1 MKKILICDYA
11 SALEKSY
18 DITFQALRTTLCD
31 QYDLYEIKVCEY
43 ESDAQ
48 LIQELQGVEGL
59 ITGFLEIGETILNR
73 TNSLKYISVSGV
85 GYGNIDLVAAN
96 RHGIKVCHIVEY
108 CTEEVA
114 EHTFALINA
123 LNRNLKYYT
132 REIEDNKIWKY
143 HTIAGGRTLSNQTLA
158 IFGYGRIGRR
168 VAEIA
173 VGYKM
178 HVIAVDPYADTDM
191 ARANGVE
198 IVTAD
203 EALSRAD
210 IISNHMNLTE
220 DNRYFFDKKIFAKM
234 LKNPMFIN
242 VGRGASV
249 NEGDLYSALINRQI
263 RAAGLDVLEA
273 ENPNLDSCELLGLD
287 NVIITPHSA
296 FYSEDSIE
304 ALQRI
309 SGENLGFCLS
319 GREDKAYEI
328 VRECK

>member
-1 MKKILICDYA
+1 MKKILICDYK
-11 SALEKSY
+11 SAMEKSY
-18 DITFQALRTTLCD
+18 ETTFEALRNMLCD
-31 QYDLYEIKVCEY
+31 EYDSYEIKVCTY
-43 ESDAQ
+43 ENDEQ
-48 LIQELQGVEGL
+48 LIQELQDVEGL
-59 ITGFLEIGETILNR
+59 ITGFLEIGENILN
-73 TNSLKYISVSGV
+73 NANNLKFISVSGV
-85 GYGNIDLVAAN
+85 GYGNIDCMAAN
-96 RHGIKVCHIVEY
+96 MHGIKVCHIAEY

-132 REIEDNKIWKY
+132 REIEDNKSWKY
-143 HTIAGGRTLSNQTLA
+143 HTLSGGRTLSNQTLA
-158 IFGYGRIGRR
+158 IFGYGRIGKR

-173 VGYKM
+173 SGYKM
-178 HVIAVDPYADTDM
+178 KVIAVDPYADAEM

-198 IVTAD
+198 IVTTD
-203 EALSRAD
+203 EAFARAD

-220 DNRYFFDKKIFAKM
+220 DNKHFFEKKAFAKM
-234 LKNPMFIN
+234 LKKPIFIN

-249 NEGDLYSALINRQI
+249 NEDDLYNALMDGQI

-273 ENPNLDSCELLGLD
+273 EEPNLDNCEFLGLD

-296 FYSEDSIE
+296 FYSNDSIQ

-309 SGENLGFCLS
+309 SGENLGVCLS
-319 GREDKAYEI
+319 GRPDKAYEI